1 MSAGKKKK
9 LTYNELANYVVNLEK
24 NVQNA
29 VNTLGQTITDYVTYK
44 EDYDKFM
51 AYLKGKYQKENTD
64 ERNKKNQENTKPT
77 EEGK

>member
-1 MSAGKKKK
+1 MSQKKQKK
-9 LTYNELANYVVNLEK
+9 LTYNELLGIISNLER

-29 VNTLGQTITDYVTYK
+29 IHTLGQTITDYVTYK

-64 ERNKKNQENTKPT
+64 ERNKKNQENTKPA